1 MKKLKKTTKNKSINS
16 VAEKFT
22 IKAKPAVA
30 FATAGFFSENYT
42 LCKPRFSY
50 NNKFTVSASSFRFFF
65 SKYIMIPRVLYANKY
80 LS

>member
-30 FATAGFFSENYT
+30 FATAGFFQKIIRYVNQDFHIIID
-42 LCKPRFSY
+42 LQCLQHIF
-50 NNKFTVSASSFRFFF
+50 
-65 SKYIMIPRVLYANKY
+65 VLFQQIYYDNI
-80 LS
+80 

>member
-42 LCKPRFSY
+42 LCKPKFSY
-50 NNKFTVSASSFRFFF
+50 NNLFTTCIALFHSFSAN
-65 SKYIMIPRVLYANKY
+65 IL
-80 LS
+80 

>member
-42 LCKPRFSY
+42 LCKPIFSY
-50 NNKFTVSASSFRFFF
+50 NNRFTVFAAYFCSF
-65 SKYIMIPRVLYANKY
+65 
-80 LS
+80 

>member
-22 IKAKPAVA
+22 IKANPAVA

-42 LCKPRFSY
+42 LCKL
-50 NNKFTVSASSFRFFF
+50 
-65 SKYIMIPRVLYANKY
+65 KYQIE
-80 LS
+80 S

>member
-50 NNKFTVSASSFRFFF
+50 NNRFTVFAAYFCSFSAN
-65 SKYIMIPRVLYANKY
+65 IL
-80 LS
+80 